1 MPMTGVISGTVTPK
15 DKTKSNPLARVKVRM
30 FSKCGKFL
38 VFSSVIKRRKFTLQ
52 MSYQHQSMEVN
63 WTGVTN
69 QQSWNDKLKLEV

>member
-15 DKTKSNPLARVKVRM
+15 DKTKSNPLASVKVRM

-38 VFSSVIKRRKFTLQ
+38 VFSSVIKRGKFTLQ

-69 QQSWNDKLKLEV
+69 QQSWNDKLNLEV

>member
-1 MPMTGVISGTVTPK
+1 MPITGVISGTVTPK

-52 MSYQHQSMEVN
+52 TSYQHQSMEVN